1 MTMIRVGDINLEYFV
16 EGEGPPLLMI
26 MGLGGQARSW
36 GEPVLDQ
43 LRPHFRVIRFSN
55 RGTGASDKPEGPVT
69 IRQMADDAAGLLD
82 ALEVPKAHVV
92 GISMGGMIS
101 QELVLNYPEKVQ
113 GLVLG
118 CTFCGP
124 AHSLPHSPEVAAR
137 MANIG
142 SLPVPERI
150 QEFWRITVS
159 PEFLERGQ
167 QFLDEIIRVH
177 LETPTPW
184 ETFGKQFVAVQS
196 FDSYDRLPQVKS
208 PTLVIHG
215 DADLLMDYGNMKIL
229 AERIPGARTHTIAGA
244 GHMFFWEQ
252 PEEAGAAVVEFLS
265 RVSAPA

>member
-1 MTMIRVGDINLEYFV
+1 MATARVGDINLEYFM
-16 EGEGPPLLMI
+16 EGSGPPLLMI

-43 LRPHFRVIRFSN
+43 LRPHFQVIRLSN

-69 IRQMADDAAGLLD
+69 IRQMADDAVGLLD
-82 ALEVPKAHVV
+82 VLGIAKAHVL

-101 QELVLNYPEKVQ
+101 QELALNHPERVQ

-124 AHSLPHSPEVAAR
+124 AHGLPSSPEVAVR
-137 MANIG
+137 MAKIG
-142 SLPVPERI
+142 TLPIAERI
-150 QEFWRITVS
+150 QEFWRVTVS

-167 QFLDEIIRVH
+167 QFLDDIIRVH

-196 FDSYDRLPQVKS
+196 FDTYDRLPQIKA
-208 PTLVIHG
+208 PTLIVHG
-215 DADLLMDYGNMKIL
+215 DGDLLIVYGNMKIL
-229 AERIPGARTHTIAGA
+229 ADRIPGARTHTVKGA

-252 PEEAGAAVVEFLS
+252 PEEVGAAVVEFLS
-265 RVSAPA
+265 SVPAPA